1 MPIVSGRVVD
11 PEGRPIEGAR
21 VFFSRGPAS
30 YADVSL
36 VTGDNGEYTLAAPT
50 EGEYEITTVTDEHGS
65 TSTTVAVQREGVR
78 EIELKLGGPK

>member
-11 PEGRPIEGAR
+11 SEGRPIEGAR

-36 VTGDNGEYTLAAPT
+36 VTGEDGEYTLAAPT
-50 EGEYEITTVTDEHGS
+50 EGEYQITTVTDEHGS
-65 TSTTVAVQREGVR
+65 ASATIDLQRDGVL
-78 EIELKLGGPK
+78 EVELKLGQ